1 MGKFSMIYGARSAGK
16 SENVAVTLLK
26 KYGRYD
32 EYCDYLVNKY
42 GPDSPEAM
50 RVHSLDVLR
59 VYTLTEQA
67 QQEIRQNR
75 ARAQERRQADK
86 RIREAVRSGRVLDL
100 FTAAE
105 RKTIAAALANA
116 LGYWNDAVRDNLN
129 AADVELC
136 LELIAMIP
144 VAQRLYDALP
154 TEVKDNPAIRTLI
167 GK

>member
-1 MGKFSMIYGARSAGK
+1 MIYGARSAGK
-16 SENVAVTLLK
+16 SHGVAVK
-26 KYGRYD
+26 MYGRLD
-32 EYCDYLVNKY
+32 EYW
-42 GPDSPEAM
+42 DSPD
-50 RVHSLDVLR
+50 DVLR

-67 QQEIRQNR
+67 QQEMKQNVAR
-75 ARAQERRQADK
+75 ARERRQADK
-86 RIREAVRSGRVLDL
+86 RIRDAVRSGRVLDL